1 MTLSLKLNR
10 INSGIK
16 KNNKDVIS
24 LRTSTRRNPFKIDL
38 IASLKRRIETCNG
51 LFKEPDCEV
60 SENNYGYHA
69 KYLIDLISLKT
80 KTVWSVNIKNPV
92 IRLAQKDEG
101 KDQYRMIALFWTSE
115 KSFEAKE
122 NFLFS
127 IDFNICNEGIKINRV
142 NEGGVSKKVVPEYS
156 KRGLETRK
164 KNSKRRLSQINGTG
178 SYYPLRVPNHV
189 MPCLYPFLGRTD
201 FLEQSE
207 FIRNEETL
215 DKFDNLSL
223 SLYNNLKTP
232 LIQGIP
238 V

>member
-1 MTLSLKLNR
+1 MTLALKLNR

-24 LRTSTRRNPFKIDL
+24 LRTNTRRNPFKINL

-60 SENNYGYHA
+60 PENNYGYHA

-80 KTVWSVNIKNPV
+80 KTVWPVNIKNPV
-92 IRLAQKDEG
+92 IRLGQKDEG

-115 KSFEAKE
+115 KRLEAKE

-127 IDFNICNEGIKINRV
+127 IDFSICNEGIKINRV

-156 KRGLETRK
+156 SKGLETRK

-178 SYYPLRVPNHV
+178 SYYPLRVPNQV

-201 FLEQSE
+201 SLEQSE

-223 SLYNNLKTP
+223 SPYNNLKIP